1 MCDGCKAAI
10 DSYLQEEPYGQELF
24 PIPVPPLPGLLVKAF
39 RGEASILEVEC
50 TGDMLSADVDVF
62 QMTLYTTADNEV
74 VAYVNPL
81 KNECLTS
88 RSFSSCVIDEKDSR
102 RTRLRSL
109 VIDLGSEEARWYGC
123 NVSSSQARSPIKVTS
138 WSVVVKRL
146 RE

>member
-1 MCDGCKAAI
+1 MREVCEPRQNGCDIARGTVGTAFDSALHFHHLRHRQVLTAAPPLIVTCKK
-10 DSYLQEEPYGQELF
+10 QPYGQELF

-88 RSFSSCVIDEKDSR
+88 RSFLLLRHRRERLAEDEAEVPR
-102 RTRLRSL
+102 H
-109 VIDLGSEEARWYGC
+109 
-123 NVSSSQARSPIKVTS
+123 
-138 WSVVVKRL
+138 
-146 RE
+146 